1 MNSFLLKC
9 VSMKEIAVS
18 LFFWLLM
25 AACRVFIDFLDKEGE
40 WLYEYVWS
48 FIWDILDN
56 LILFFEAPIFG
67 RSVGGSFPC
76 SPPPD
81 WIVTFLS
88 ISFAIREGSGYRIRW
103 IKIPKG
109 LWPPP
114 LIFGKLCCKFFMTDM
129 VAYMQGGMMTRQY
142 QMHAHD
148 FQRGANCRLEP
159 FRKFIQFGSV
169 THPLDWY
176 DY

>member
-1 MNSFLLKC
+1 MIMNSFLLKC

-109 LWPPP
+109 L
-114 LIFGKLCCKFFMTDM
+114 
-129 VAYMQGGMMTRQY
+129 R
-142 QMHAHD
+142 HD

>member
-9 VSMKEIAVS
+9 VSMKEITVS

-67 RSVGGSFPC
+67 RSVGGSFHC

-88 ISFAIREGSGYRIRW
+88 HFFCH
-103 IKIPKG
+103 KG
-109 LWPPP
+109 RVRLPNQMNKNSKGPLPPP
-114 LIFGKLCCKFFMTDM
+114 PP
-129 VAYMQGGMMTRQY
+129 Y
-142 QMHAHD
+142 
-148 FQRGANCRLEP
+148 
-159 FRKFIQFGSV
+159 FRKIMLQIFYDRYGCIYARRYDDQTVSNACTWFPEGGQLPSW
-169 THPLDWY
+169 TFPKIHPIW
-176 DY
+176 

>member
-9 VSMKEIAVS
+9 VSMKEITVS

-56 LILFFEAPIFG
+56 LIRFLWSTHFWSFSGRFFLLFSSSRLNSNFLIHFFCHKG
-67 RSVGGSFPC
+67 RVRLPNQMNKNS
-76 SPPPD
+76 
-81 WIVTFLS
+81 
-88 ISFAIREGSGYRIRW
+88 
-103 IKIPKG
+103 KG
-109 LWPPP
+109 PLTPP

-176 DY
+176 EY

>member
-9 VSMKEIAVS
+9 VSMKEITVS

-114 LIFGKLCCKFFMTDM
+114 LFLENYVANFLWQIWLHICKEVWWPDSIKCMHMISRGGPTAVLNLSENSSNL
-129 VAYMQGGMMTRQY
+129 VAW
-142 QMHAHD
+142 
-148 FQRGANCRLEP
+148 P
-159 FRKFIQFGSV
+159 I
-169 THPLDWY
+169 P
-176 DY
+176 

>member
-9 VSMKEIAVS
+9 VSMKEITVS

-114 LIFGKLCCKFFMTDM
+114 LFSENYVANFLWQIWLHICKEVWWPDSIKCMHMISRGGPTAVLNLSENSSNL
-129 VAYMQGGMMTRQY
+129 VAW
-142 QMHAHD
+142 
-148 FQRGANCRLEP
+148 P
-159 FRKFIQFGSV
+159 I
-169 THPLDWY
+169 P
-176 DY
+176 

>member
-109 LWPPP
+109 LRPPP
-114 LIFGKLCCKFFMTDM
+114 
-129 VAYMQGGMMTRQY
+129 Y
-142 QMHAHD
+142 
-148 FQRGANCRLEP
+148 
-159 FRKFIQFGSV
+159 FRKIMLQIFYDRYGCIYARRYDDQTVSNACTWFPEGGQLPSW
-169 THPLDWY
+169 TFPKIHPIW
-176 DY
+176 

>member
-67 RSVGGSFPC
+67 RSVGGSFSC
-76 SPPPD
+76 SPPSD

-88 ISFAIREGSGYRIRW
+88 HFFCH
-103 IKIPKG
+103 KG
-109 LWPPP
+109 RVRLPNQMNKNSKGPLTPPP
-114 LIFGKLCCKFFMTDM
+114 LFSENYVANFLWQIWLHICKEVWWPDSIKCMHMISRGGPTAVLNLSENSSNL
-129 VAYMQGGMMTRQY
+129 VAWPT
-142 QMHAHD
+142 
-148 FQRGANCRLEP
+148 P
-159 FRKFIQFGSV
+159 
-169 THPLDWY
+169 
-176 DY
+176 

>member
-88 ISFAIREGSGYRIRW
+88 NFLCH
-103 IKIPKG
+103 KG
-109 LWPPP
+109 RVRLPNQMNKNSKGPLTPP

>member
-9 VSMKEIAVS
+9 VSMKEITVS

-114 LIFGKLCCKFFMTDM
+114 P
-129 VAYMQGGMMTRQY
+129 Y
-142 QMHAHD
+142 
-148 FQRGANCRLEP
+148 
-159 FRKFIQFGSV
+159 FRKIMLQIFYDRYGCIYARRYDDQTVSNACTWFPEGGQLPSW
-169 THPLDWY
+169 TFPKIHPIW
-176 DY
+176 

>member
-9 VSMKEIAVS
+9 VSMKEITVS

-114 LIFGKLCCKFFMTDM
+114 PLFSENY
-129 VAYMQGGMMTRQY
+129 VANFLWYGCIYARRYDDQTVSNACTWFPEGGQLPSWT
-142 QMHAHD
+142 
-148 FQRGANCRLEP
+148 FP
-159 FRKFIQFGSV
+159 KI
-169 THPLDWY
+169 HPIW
-176 DY
+176 